1 MPTHQGIND
10 RGLIGRYDYSK
21 LDLSLTGKF
30 YVDDSNKFTT
40 KGFGEVFNID
50 EITNEGGGVYEIKL
64 LGTNDLSNIIDGV
77 IIRLVRIKDYAEI
90 QVVAT
95 GVTDTNVIEVKSV
108 KDISQAENLGG
119 TAHHHPFYGGL
130 EVLALVDSVI
140 VLEEENAYGVIP
152 ASIALKANEKI
163 ETSRI
168 LELEATSGSVAITL
182 L

>member
-64 LGTNDLSNIIDGV
+64 LGTNDLSNIIDGA

-108 KDISQAENLGG
+108 KDISQEDALGV
-119 TAHHHPFYGGL
+119 AYHHPFYGGL
-130 EVLALVDSVI
+130 EVLALEDSVI
-140 VLEEENAYGVIP
+140 VLEEDNAYGVIP

-163 ETSRI
+163 KTSRI
-168 LELEATSGSVAITL
+168 LELEVTSGSVAITL